1 MIDFAVL
8 AAPFPPSR
16 ISWRVGA
23 TNADKTKGMA
33 LAYIDARDVLE
44 RLDAVCTPAG
54 WQCEYVDMTNGTTC
68 CRIGIKV
75 GDEWIWKANGGSN
88 IAESDKAD
96 AQEMAA
102 KGGYSDAFK
111 RAGVQWGIGRYLY
124 DLDSPW
130 VAIEQKGR
138 SYVIAPSEFS
148 RLEGLLARTGRPLS
162 QIAHGPT
169 GGEGASTGPTTVSP
183 TDRRIA
189 DDLRKRLSTS
199 KTITELE
206 AAFKAPDFA
215 AAYKDLPASLQ
226 AAVRTAG
233 SDRRLTLVDTTVAG

>member
-1 MIDFAVL
+1 MIDFNAL
-8 AAPFPPSR
+8 AAPFPPAR
-16 ISWRVGA
+16 VSWRVGA

-33 LAYIDARDVLE
+33 LAYLDARDFLE
-44 RLDAVCTPAG
+44 RLDAVCGPAG
-54 WQCEYVDMTNGTTC
+54 WQCEYVDMTNGTMC

-75 GDEWIWKANGGSN
+75 DNEWIWKANGGSN

-138 SYVIAPSEFS
+138 SYVIVQSEFA
-148 RLEGLLARTGRPLS
+148 RLEALLSKTTRPLS
-162 QIAHGPT
+162 PGR
-169 GGEGASTGPTTVSP
+169 GGEVAASTGPMTASTTE
-183 TDRRIA
+183 RRIA
-189 DDLRKRLSTS
+189 DDLRKQLAVA

-206 AAFKAPDFA
+206 NLWKAPSFA
-215 AAYKDLPASLQ
+215 SAYRDLPDALKD
-226 AAVRTAG
+226 AVKAAG
-233 SDRRLTLVDTTVAG
+233 STRRQVLTDLTVAG